1 MAMLNNQRVQTAQS
15 LWCNPPRSKFL
26 SKQQFWCCP
35 FGSCPLQTSIFGAWP
50 FEVTTLFPDFRAAKK
65 IAGLRTPENNKK
77 KGTVFNLWLANNNL
91 V

>member
-1 MAMLNNQRVQTAQS
+1 
-15 LWCNPPRSKFL
+15 
-26 SKQQFWCCP
+26 
-35 FGSCPLQTSIFGAWP
+35 
-50 FEVTTLFPDFRAAKK
+50 VTTLFPDFRAAKK